1 MYIDTNSVPED
12 FNAEDFLNNW
22 STLNR
27 PIVVQNPTTGLLDNT
42 TMTGNGLW
50 SQIKSAPSTQYPFKD
65 PFKDPLEI
73 RIEEVE
79 KNMELL
85 RLENK
90 LLKLK
95 MLSMEGKFTQEEV
108 TNIRKMLMSE
118 DEASKTLA
126 STIIENA

>member
-1 MYIDTNSVPED
+1 MYIDVNSVPED
-12 FNAEDFLNNW
+12 FNPQDFIEKW
-22 STLNR
+22 KQQGYT
-27 PIVVQNPTTGLLDNT
+27 PVVSDPNGVLIGDNIHVQ
-42 TMTGNGLW
+42 GNGLW
-50 SQIKSAPSTQYPFKD
+50 TQLNATSHTQYPFKD
-65 PFKDPLEI
+65 PLET
-73 RIEEVE
+73 RIEEME
-79 KNMELL
+79 KNMEIV

-90 LLKLK
+90 LLRLK

>member
-27 PIVVQNPTTGLLDNT
+27 PIVVQDPTTGLLDNT

-50 SQIKSAPSTQYPFKD
+50 SQIKSAPSTQYPV
-65 PFKDPLEI
+65 KDPLEI